1 MRIIN
6 ISQKY
11 KERPSSVLGIED
23 NTLAFLFDEAVEHIL
38 SYKDKR
44 EVEKQGKRYIE
55 EYWTKEPN
63 WSDKK
68 ELKVEKANNNT
79 SLIDEMKA
87 NLEKYK

>member
-1 MRIIN
+1 MRIIS

-23 NTLAFLFDEAVEHIL
+23 NTLAFFFDEAVDHII
-38 SYKDKR
+38 SMRDKR
-44 EVEKQGKRYIE
+44 EVKREGKVYLE
-55 EYWTKEPN
+55 EYWIKEPN
-63 WSDKK
+63 WSDKDW
-68 ELKVEKANNNT
+68 LKFKKANNNS